1 MRALFTELSEQAILA
16 GNRPELRLSFCSAWD
31 RAASSVLFTETVD
44 TTFSIHQLLLAR
56 EVRVASRADVDADF
70 FLSRAG
76 LECVAANAR
85 DVGVK
90 EIIRV
95 KVVFHICLRNLPT
108 VIT

>member
-1 MRALFTELSEQAILA
+1 MKAAGTRGRTKENAQVAPGRSNRNSKLKLLLAVLLF
-16 GNRPELRLSFCSAWD
+16 
-31 RAASSVLFTETVD
+31 ETVD